1 MSEAAPKPWRKSA
14 SEVKRERQRAR
25 EILSGDGSGGG
36 VDLDAVRRVLQLQ
49 EVLNSSGDPDGVH
62 AELQA
67 AITPS
72 GHPFRVVMGLHCGDK
87 RPAISTSLNP
97 PAPPARPSIR
107 MSCTGDGHRSA
118 SGGDEQSAGRR
129 GGERACGRRGG
140 RCSERYRHAFARAV
154 AARGRRQPA
163 APSRGRHPHLHLHL
177 HLNRH
182 LNLDLNLHLHLHLNT
197 LTRG

>member
-25 EILSGDGSGGG
+25 EILGGDGSGGG

-49 EVLNSSGDPDGVH
+49 EVLNSSGDPDGAH

-87 RPAISTSLNP
+87 RPAILTSLNP
-97 PAPPARPSIR
+97 PAPPGPLAPIR
-107 MSCTGDGHRSA
+107 LSVFGLLSTYTTEMA
-118 SGGDEQSAGRR
+118 SEGG
-129 GGERACGRRGG
+129 ACGGG
-140 RCSERYRHAFARAV
+140 WAV
-154 AARGRRQPA
+154 CGGWAV
-163 APSRGRHPHLHLHL
+163 
-177 HLNRH
+177 
-182 LNLDLNLHLHLHLNT
+182 
-197 LTRG
+197 